1 MEEDQGTFK
10 YAGPQYVFDIGR
22 SADTAFCM
30 KCALRSCCNDPIL
43 WRTELGGLSAAHG

>member
-30 KCALRSCCNDPIL
+30 KCALRTIL
-43 WRTELGGLSAAHG
+43 RLG